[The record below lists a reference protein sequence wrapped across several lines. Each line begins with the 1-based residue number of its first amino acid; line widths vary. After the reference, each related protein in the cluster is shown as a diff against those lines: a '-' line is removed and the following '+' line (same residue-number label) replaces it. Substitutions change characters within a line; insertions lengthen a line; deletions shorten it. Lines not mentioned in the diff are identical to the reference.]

1 MSDMLHLVRR
11 DLHVALDC
19 PVDWTIIDLDEQA
32 GLRASD
38 PTDPRIALQVTCDES
53 SSPLDEVSERLRNGL
68 PKDALREQGALRRG
82 RVDADGR
89 ASPVDP
95 PLEALTFRAREG
107 SFVYRVLIAEDT
119 GHRWTVRLETLQ
131 RKEWWQESQT
141 LETMLASLLLL

>member
-1 MSDMLHLVRR
+1 MSDMTHLVRP

-19 PVDWTIIDLDEQA
+19 PVDWTVMELDEQA
-32 GLRASD
+32 GLRASN
-38 PTDPRIALQVTCDES
+38 PTDPRVALQITCDQS

-68 PKDALREQGALRRG
+68 PEDALREQGVLRRG
-82 RVDADGR
+82 KVNTDGR
-89 ASPVDP
+89 ASPTDP
-95 PLEALTFRAREG
+95 PLEALTFRARDG
-107 SFVYRVLIAEDT
+107 SFVYQVLVTVDM

>member
-1 MSDMLHLVRR
+1 MSDMTHLVRP

-19 PVDWTIIDLDEQA
+19 PVDWTVMELDEQT
-32 GLRASD
+32 GLRASN

-53 SSPLDEVSERLRNGL
+53 SSPLDEVSERRRNGL
-68 PKDALREQGALRRG
+68 PEAALRERGTLRRG

-89 ASPVDP
+89 ASLVDP
-95 PLEALTFRAREG
+95 PLEALTFRTRDG

>member
-1 MSDMLHLVRR
+1 MSDILHLVRR

-89 ASPVDP
+89 VSPVDP
-95 PLEALTFRAREG
+95 PLEALTFRARAG

>member
-1 MSDMLHLVRR
+1 MSDMTHLVRP

-19 PVDWTIIDLDEQA
+19 PVDWTVMELDEQA
-32 GLRASD
+32 GLRASN
-38 PTDPRIALQVTCDES
+38 PTDPRVALQITCDQS

-68 PKDALREQGALRRG
+68 PEDALREQGVLRRG
-82 RVDADGR
+82 KVNTDGR

-95 PLEALTFRAREG
+95 PLEALTFRARDG
-107 SFVYRVLIAEDT
+107 SFVYQVLVTVDM

>member
-1 MSDMLHLVRR
+1 MTHLVRP

-19 PVDWTIIDLDEQA
+19 PVHWTVMELDEQT
-32 GLRASD
+32 GLRASN
-38 PTDPRIALQVTCDES
+38 PTDPRVALQVTCDES
-53 SSPLDEVSERLRNGL
+53 SSPLNEVSERRRNGL
-68 PKDALREQGALRRG
+68 PEDALREQGTLRRG
-82 RVDADGR
+82 KVDEDGR

-95 PLEALTFRAREG
+95 PLEALTFRARDG
-107 SFVYRVLIAEDT
+107 SFVYRVLIAKDT

>member
-1 MSDMLHLVRR
+1 MSDMLHLVRP

-19 PVDWTIIDLDEQA
+19 PADWTIVDLDEQG

-38 PTDPRIALQVTCDES
+38 PTDPRVALQVTYDES
-53 SSPLDEVSERLRNGL
+53 TSPLDETSERLRNGL
-68 PKDALREQGALRRG
+68 PEDALCEQGVLRRG
-82 RVDADGR
+82 RVDTDGR
-89 ASPVDP
+89 ASPTDL
-95 PLEALTFRAREG
+95 PLTALIFRARDG

-131 RKEWWQESQT
+131 RKEWWQESRT

>member
-1 MSDMLHLVRR
+1 MSDMTHLVRP

-19 PVDWTIIDLDEQA
+19 PVDWTVMELDEQA
-32 GLRASD
+32 GLRASN
-38 PTDPRIALQVTCDES
+38 PTDPRVALQITCDQS

-68 PKDALREQGALRRG
+68 PEDALREQGVLRRG
-82 RVDADGR
+82 KVNTDGR
-89 ASPVDP
+89 ASPADP
-95 PLEALTFRAREG
+95 PLEALTFRARDG
-107 SFVYRVLIAEDT
+107 SFVYQVLVTVDM

>member
-1 MSDMLHLVRR
+1 MSDTTHLVRP

-19 PVDWTIIDLDEQA
+19 PVDWTVMELDEQA
-32 GLRASD
+32 GLRASN
-38 PTDPRIALQVTCDES
+38 PTDPRVALQVTYDES

-68 PKDALREQGALRRG
+68 PEDALREQGVLRRG
-82 RVDADGR
+82 KVNTDGR
-89 ASPVDP
+89 ANPVDP
-95 PLEALTFRAREG
+95 PLEALTFRARDG
-107 SFVYRVLIAEDT
+107 SFVYQVLVAVDT